1 MVITDYGYKVT
12 GDAAGVEISALP
24 PIITAA
30 QFAQLVPG
38 LASTTERVEAVIA
51 ATSATV
57 RAWCGWHIS
66 PVLTCEWIGEADGT
80 VLMLPSM
87 GIRQIT
93 ALSFNT
99 SGTFET
105 VNASNYE
112 SKPSGMLRLKHGY
125 FPAGWCSTKC
135 TYKAG
140 YEAVDVQQVV
150 AQIAANALVAAPG
163 VAEEHAG
170 SVGITYN
177 KTGDGVTGGVRLLE
191 SDYAA
196 LAPYRLNRAW

>member
-1 MVITDYGYKVT
+1 M
-12 GDAAGVEISALP
+12 
-24 PIITAA
+24 
-30 QFAQLVPG
+30 
-38 LASTTERVEAVIA
+38 
-51 ATSATV
+51 

-66 PVLTCEWIGEADGT
+66 PVLTCEWTGEADGT
-80 VLMLPSM
+80 VLILPSM

-93 ALSFNT
+93 ELSFNVD
-99 SGTFET
+99 GTFEA
-105 VNASNYE
+105 VGASRYE
-112 SKPSGMLRLKHGY
+112 SKPSGMLRLKDGH

-177 KTGDGVTGGVRLLE
+177 KTGDGVTGGVRLLA